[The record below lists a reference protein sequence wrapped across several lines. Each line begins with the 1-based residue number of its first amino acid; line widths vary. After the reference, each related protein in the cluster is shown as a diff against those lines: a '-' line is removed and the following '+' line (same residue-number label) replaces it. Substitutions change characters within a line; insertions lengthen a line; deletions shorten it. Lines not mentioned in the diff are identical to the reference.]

1 MKIKVNGC
9 IGCGACTGVA
19 PEVFEMDDN
28 GLSTVKVEKLTPEQ
42 TEAVKDAID
51 VCPVGAITE
60 EAE

>member
-1 MKIKVNGC
+1 MKIKVDGC

-42 TEAVKDAID
+42 IEAVKDAMD

>member
-42 TEAVKDAID
+42 AEAVKDAID